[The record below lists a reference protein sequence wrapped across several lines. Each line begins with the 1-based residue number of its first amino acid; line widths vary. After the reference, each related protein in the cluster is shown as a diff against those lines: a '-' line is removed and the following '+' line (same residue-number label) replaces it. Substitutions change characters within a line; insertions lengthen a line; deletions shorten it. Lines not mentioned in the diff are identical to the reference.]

1 MPINLYDLSEQ
12 YKTLIDFAEEEDVDI
27 SETLLGIAET
37 LDKRME
43 NLVLSVKTLEAQEE
57 MLYLEMKRLKGKK
70 DAIANHVTRIKQYMK
85 ELLEASGRTKAGSTL
100 GSVNLQNSPLSVVV
114 DDENVIPSDFMKATL
129 TMQLNEL
136 PEELSGHPSLKL
148 AVDKKAIIDLAKH
161 DEFEI
166 QGTHV
171 ERNQHLRLR

>member
-43 NLVLSVKTLEAQEE
+43 NLVLSV
-57 MLYLEMKRLKGKK
+57 KK